1 MKATLLKV
9 TGETVEISPV
19 NGTCFTLEEA
29 QILVNG
35 FVQVVDIFPDKIMI
49 MNEEGKFHFEL
60 NVEATRIALMNRSIF
75 PDDYIAGD
83 AIVCDTTMFL

>member
-19 NGTCFTLEEA
+19 NGNCFTLKEA
-29 QILVNG
+29 QSLVNG
-35 FVQVVDIFPDKIMI
+35 YVQVIDICPNKIMI
-49 MNEEGKFHFEL
+49 MNE
-60 NVEATRIALMNRSIF
+60 EATRIALMNSAIF

-83 AIVCDTTMFL
+83 AIVCDDSMF

>member
-19 NGTCFTLEEA
+19 NGNCFTLNEA
-29 QILVNG
+29 QSLV
-35 FVQVVDIFPDKIMI
+35 IMI

-60 NVEATRIALMNRSIF
+60 NVEATRIALMNSAIF

-83 AIVCDTTMFL
+83 AIVCDDTMF

>member
-19 NGTCFTLEEA
+19 NGNCFTLKEV
-29 QILVNG
+29 QSLVNG
-35 FVQVVDIFPDKIMI
+35 YVQVIDLCPNKIMI

-60 NVEATRIALMNRSIF
+60 NVEATRIALMNSAIF
-75 PDDYIAGD
+75 PGDYIAGD
-83 AIVCDTTMFL
+83 AIVCDGSMF

>member
-19 NGTCFTLEEA
+19 NGNCFTLNEA
-29 QILVNG
+29 QSLVNG
-35 FVQVVDIFPDKIMI
+35 YVQVIDICPNKIMI

-60 NVEATRIALMNRSIF
+60 NVEATRIALMNSAIF

-83 AIVCDTTMFL
+83 TIVCDDTMF